1 MLAYPVAYWIAFYGG
16 RRKSVFLFLL
26 LLPFFVS
33 FIIRTVQWQFLLADD
48 GLILGPLKRIGLLPE
63 NYQVLGTATAVI
75 AGITYNFLPF
85 TALPLYVAL
94 ERIDKRLVE
103 AGKDLYA
110 TRFTTFRKVVW
121 PLALPGVFAAF
132 LLTFVPA
139 VGDYVNAELLGGTEQ
154 PHDRQP
160 HPVGVPDQPQLP
172 AGGGDVVHPD
182 GRAAHRGHDLR
193 AGPRHRG
200 RHVRGGVGMSMRPE
214 NPALISDSVGE
225 PNVGDSPPPKT
236 PSSKRW
242 TRFILPTYTTLFIL
256 YLIIP
261 IVVMIVFAFNT
272 PAGRYNIKW
281 EHASLDAWRNLFS
294 FPDLSTSLKLS
305 LEVAFLATI
314 VATILGT
321 FLGLAL
327 GRYRFRGA
335 GAVNFVIFLAIASP
349 EIVLGSSMLTM
360 FVNARVPQG
369 FVTILLA
376 HIMFCISFV
385 AITVRARV
393 AGMDRSLEEAAG
405 DLGAD
410 PKTTFFKVTLPIIM
424 PGVIA
429 GALLAFALSID
440 DFVITNFVAG
450 SSSTFPL
457 WVFGATRQGIPPQV
471 NVMGTLLFTFGI
483 LIVVVQLLA
492 SRARA
497 RGDDKRLAQDKARL
511 AAAQTS

>member
-1 MLAYPVAYWIAFYGG
+1 
-16 RRKSVFLFLL
+16 
-26 LLPFFVS
+26 
-33 FIIRTVQWQFLLADD
+33 
-48 GLILGPLKRIGLLPE
+48 
-63 NYQVLGTATAVI
+63 
-75 AGITYNFLPF
+75 
-85 TALPLYVAL
+85 
-94 ERIDKRLVE
+94 
-103 AGKDLYA
+103 
-110 TRFTTFRKVVW
+110 
-121 PLALPGVFAAF
+121 
-132 LLTFVPA
+132 
-139 VGDYVNAELLGGTEQ
+139 
-154 PHDRQP
+154 
-160 HPVGVPDQPQLP
+160 
-172 AGGGDVVHPD
+172 
-182 GRAAHRGHDLR
+182 
-193 AGPRHRG
+193 
-200 RHVRGGVGMSMRPE
+200 MSMRPE

-272 PAGRYNIKW
+272 PSGRYNIKW

-294 FPDLSTSLKLS
+294 YPDLSTSLKLS
-305 LEVAFLATI
+305 LEVAFVATI

-335 GAVNFVIFLAIASP
+335 GAMNFVIFLAIASP
-349 EIVLGSSMLTM
+349 EIVLGSSMLSM

-410 PKTTFFKVTLPIIM
+410 AKTTFFKVTLPIIL

-457 WVFGATRQGIPPQV
+457 WVFGATRQGLPPQV
-471 NVMGTLLFTFGI
+471 NVMGTLCSRS
-483 LIVVVQLLA
+483 A
-492 SRARA
+492 SSSWSCNCWR
-497 RGDDKRLAQDKARL
+497 RGRGRGATTSDSRRTRRGSWPPRLRESFHEVTRKPPLTCGNAPCDL
-511 AAAQTS
+511 